1 MDSFKLF
8 IKRTTGDTLELKATS
23 NDTIVSIKNKVKDKV
38 KLSAN
43 DFNLYYK
50 GIALD
55 DKKTLGNYQVK
66 DNDTLE
72 LVKKGEKRINILTLG
87 SGAVGK
93 TSILKRFESEEFKL
107 STNMTIGI
115 DFVIKKVQIDKEDVK
130 LKLWDTAGQDIYFSV
145 SKSVY
150 NKCQGALV
158 VFGVNSSTSFSMVQ
172 KWINTIKE
180 NADSSIIIYLIGNK
194 IDLPE
199 REVSV
204 EEAQQLAKSY
214 NIPYYETSAKTGAN
228 VNDVLLRLAKEICSK
243 RYGTTEAEGKKLTVA
258 SFKSG
263 KRKHCCS

>member
-1 MDSFKLF
+1 MNSFKLF
-8 IKRTTGDTLELKATS
+8 IKRTTGDALELKVTS
-23 NDTIVSIKNKVKDKV
+23 DNTVTSIRKKA

-43 DFNLYYK
+43 EFSLYFNR
-50 GIALD
+50 IALD
-55 DKKTLGNYQVK
+55 DKKTLGDYK
-66 DNDTLE
+66 IKENDVIE

-115 DFVIKKVQIDKEDVK
+115 DVIIKKAQIDKEEVT
-130 LKLWDTAGQDIYFSV
+130 LKMWDTSGQEIYFSV

-158 VFGVNSSTSFSMVQ
+158 VFGVNNSPSFSMVE
-172 KWINTIKE
+172 KWIKSIKE

-199 REVSV
+199 REVSI
-204 EEAQQLAKSY
+204 EDAQELAKSY

-228 VNDVLLRLAKEICSK
+228 VNDVLLRLAKEICSI
-243 RYGTTEAEGKKLTVA
+243 RYGTTRPKGDTLSLD
-258 SFKSG
+258 SFKAD